1 MIIKWREKLKT
12 VILRILYI
20 AIIMLG
26 LFGLYTSVFVSH
38 DSLLKKV
45 VLIIIAIGIILS
57 GLSGIL
63 NTEKKRN
70 EKSGK

>member
-1 MIIKWREKLKT
+1 MKT

-20 AIIMLG
+20 AMILLG
-26 LFGLYTSVFVSH
+26 LFGLYTFVFVSH
-38 DSLLKKV
+38 ASLLKKV